1 RAWHLRARGLLRDPR
16 ATFGMRTH
24 SERALPIMN
33 ARGRRGIRIASSKL
47 AANKE
52 VRHEATAAFRDGRP
66 GGRAV
71 VRLPRPRAAGTA
83 TNPAA
88 ATPHATEPAAAADG
102 ADHVRTNH
110 AVHQRRQ
117 LLRQQ

>member
-1 RAWHLRARGLLRDPR
+1 
-16 ATFGMRTH
+16 
-24 SERALPIMN
+24 MN
-33 ARGRRGIRIASSKL
+33 ARGRRGTRIASSTL

-71 VRLPRPRAAGTA
+71 VRLRRPCAAGTA

-117 LLRQQ
+117 LLRHNTTDRDINATDNDDTPRNNPKFSSLAGS